1 MGVELEEGVGGEDG
15 AGMDDGVG
23 MDDGAYVDDGA
34 GISSKSNS
42 FSPSPEVT
50 AATAGTDS
58 GSAFSG
64 SEDSALANEHTFS
77 IHTKR
82 ISASPC
88 RDSCRAYAESPAL
101 LTWRVTTTQSHSEP
115 YTREKVF
122 KFD

>member
-23 MDDGAYVDDGA
+23 MDDGA

-50 AATAGTDS
+50 TATVGTDS
-58 GSAFSG
+58 GRTFSD
-64 SEDSALANEHTFS
+64 SEDSGLANEHTFS

-101 LTWRVTTTQSHSEP
+101 LTWRVTTMQSHSEP

>member
-1 MGVELEEGVGGEDG
+1 MGLEEGVGGK
-15 AGMDDGVG
+15 DGVG
-23 MDDGAYVDDGA
+23 MDDGASVDDGA

-50 AATAGTDS
+50 AATEGTDS
-58 GSAFSG
+58 GTAFSG
-64 SEDSALANEHTFS
+64 SEDSALANEHTSS

-88 RDSCRAYAESPAL
+88 HGSCRAYAGSPAL
-101 LTWRVTTTQSHSEP
+101 LTWRGTMMQSHSEP
-115 YTREKVF
+115 YTRKKVF

>member
-15 AGMDDGVG
+15 VG
-23 MDDGAYVDDGA
+23 MDDGA

-50 AATAGTDS
+50 TATVGTDS

-101 LTWRVTTTQSHSEP
+101 LTWRVTTMQSHSEP

>member
-1 MGVELEEGVGGEDG
+1 MELEEGVGGE
-15 AGMDDGVG
+15 DGVG

-58 GSAFSG
+58 GS
-64 SEDSALANEHTFS
+64 EDSALANEHTSS

-101 LTWRVTTTQSHSEP
+101 LTWRVTTMQSHSEP